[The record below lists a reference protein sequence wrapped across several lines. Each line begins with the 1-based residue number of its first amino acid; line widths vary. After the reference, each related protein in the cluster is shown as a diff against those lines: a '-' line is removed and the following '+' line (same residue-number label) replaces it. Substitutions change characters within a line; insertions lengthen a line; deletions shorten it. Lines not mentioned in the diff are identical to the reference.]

1 MNKNIK
7 NKVLSEEQIYNM
19 IDKWEIEMPEQQ
31 FFINLPALVQQAA
44 LKPKKPWW
52 SVVFAP
58 MPVTSFIMLF
68 ILAFGIV
75 TMQSRIST
83 DKKIS
88 LTAAKW
94 ASENYGWSNIDEA
107 LEVIAGEMPSTQNST
122 QEKYLSTLQ
131 KGIYMN
137 GSDDAA
143 QMLDELSET
152 EMEYLLSE
160 LQNTRS

>member
-1 MNKNIK
+1 MEQVNKIQSDLE
-7 NKVLSEEQIYNM
+7 LSAM
-19 IDKWEIEMPEQQ
+19 MDKWQVEMPDQQ
-31 FFINLPALVQQAA
+31 FFANLPAVVQQAA
-44 LKPKKPWW
+44 MKPAKPWW
-52 SVVFAP
+52 SFVFAP
-58 MPVTSFIMLF
+58 MPVTSFIMVAA
-68 ILAFGIV
+68 LAFGIV

-83 DKKIS
+83 DKRIS
-88 LTAAKW
+88 LTAARW
-94 ASENYGWSNIDEA
+94 ASESYGWSNIDQA
-107 LEVIAGEMPSTQNST
+107 LEVIAEEMPSTQNST
-122 QEKYLSTLQ
+122 HEKYLSTLQ